1 MAVSIQ
7 MRLNEKLYLRDPQET
22 RLGRQIIE
30 QSIFLIDDIGFESFT
45 FKKLAERI
53 GSTEASIYRY
63 FENKHLL
70 LVYLAS
76 WYWEWMRYQ
85 IEIHTMNLADP
96 GEKLDMILRLIVGV
110 TQAESSVDFVNAD
123 ALHRIIVSES
133 TKAYHIKEVDRENKF
148 GFFLPFKALSR
159 QIGETILEIRPGFPY
174 SRALATNLLQMANHH
189 LYFSVHLPSLTEVKT
204 GDGKERE
211 QLLEMLRFFAS
222 GLLS

>member
-30 QSIFLIDDIGFESFT
+30 QGIFLIDEIGFEAFT

-76 WYWEWMRYQ
+76 WYWEWLRFQ
-85 IEIHTMNLADP
+85 IEIHTMNLSDP
-96 GEKLDMILRLIVGV
+96 WERLEMALRLIVGNMQTEPAV
-110 TQAESSVDFVNAD
+110 EFVNTE
-123 ALHRIIVSES
+123 ALHRIVVSES

-159 QIGETILEIRPGFPY
+159 QMGEIIHEIRPDFPY

-189 LYFSVHLPSLTEVKT
+189 LYFSEHLPSLTEVRAE
-204 GDGKERE
+204 GGKERE
-211 QLLEMLRFFAS
+211 QLLEMLRFFAF
-222 GLLS
+222 GLIS